1 MLPYLELFLTFFMI
15 GAFTFGGGYAMIPLL
30 QEQVGLRWEELIPS
44 ESVANFIGI
53 SESTPGPFAINMATY
68 VGSVVGGQQ
77 GNILLS
83 VLGSF
88 CSTFGVVLPS
98 FIIILIVAKCY
109 EKFKTNRIV
118 KGCMTGLKPATVGLI
133 AGAILDVV
141 IKVFFPDGW
150 AISVLTDV
158 SFYINLA
165 IFAVMTVLAFKKVH
179 PIVIICLSAIIGIVV
194 GYLPV

>member
-1 MLPYLELFLTFFMI
+1 MFPFIELFLTFFMI

-30 QEQVGLRWEELIPS
+30 QEQVGLHWGSLIPP
-44 ESVANFIGI
+44 ESISNFIGI

-68 VGSVVGGQQ
+68 VGAVVGGQN
-77 GNILLS
+77 GNVLLS

-88 CSTFGVVLPS
+88 CATLGVVLPS

-109 EKFKTNRIV
+109 DKFKTNRIV

-141 IKVFFPDGW
+141 VKVFFPAGW
-150 AISVLTDV
+150 AAAVFTDV
-158 SFYINLA
+158 KFYINLA
-165 IFAVMTVLAFKKVH
+165 IFGVMTLLAFKKVH
-179 PIVIICLSAIIGIVV
+179 PIIIICLSAVVGIIA
-194 GYLPV
+194 GYLPI